1 MNTDIIY
8 GVGSS
13 PFGLCFMACIN
24 DDIFRLAFIEKGIED
39 FLEEIKNAF
48 PDADVYRND
57 KKIKQMLEIIF
68 SNKKPKEKIYLQ
80 LLGTQFQIK
89 VWETLLSIPFGE
101 VTSYAD
107 IAKKCGSPLAVRAVG
122 TACGAN
128 PIAFLVPCHRVL
140 TSIGDLGG
148 YKWGLDR
155 KKKILAWEASLC

>member
-1 MNTDIIY
+1 MRKDITY

-13 PFGLCFMACIN
+13 LFGMCFVACIE
-24 DDIFRLAFIEKGIED
+24 DDIFRLAFIENGIED
-39 FLEEIKNAF
+39 FIEEVKNAF
-48 PDADVYRND
+48 PEADIVRND
-57 KKIKQMLEIIF
+57 RRIKQILDVVF
-68 SNKKPKEKIYLQ
+68 SLKKPREKIYLQ

-107 IAKKCGSPLAVRAVG
+107 IAKRCGSPLAVRAVG

-148 YKWGLDR
+148 YRWGMDR
-155 KKKILAWEASLC
+155 KKKLLAWEASFC